1 MNVYDFDKTIYN
13 GDSTFDFYIFCLK
26 KNPTVIFGLRKV
38 FLPYMRYL
46 LGFGTKTEFKEKIYE
61 GFLPKINVDTLLTEF
76 WSRNIGKIKKFY
88 YDMHR
93 DDDIIIS
100 ASPYFLLK
108 PCADVLKIKYL
119 YASDVDKK
127 SGKYSGVNCHGEEK
141 VIRFEKAGFKRED
154 IESFFSDSLSDSPLA
169 NISQKAY
176 IVKGERLIPWEEYKR
191 R

>member
-38 FLPYMRYL
+38 FVPYMRHL
-46 LGFGTKTEFKEKIYE
+46 FGVGTKTEFKEKIYE
-61 GFLPKINVDTLLTEF
+61 GFLPKINVDALLTEF

-88 YDMHR
+88 LDMRR
-93 DDDIIIS
+93 DDDVIIS

-108 PCADVLKIKYL
+108 PCADILGIKYL

-127 SGKYSGVNCHGEEK
+127 SGKYSGVNCHGKEK
-141 VIRFEKAGFKRED
+141 VIRFENAGFKQED
-154 IESFFSDSLSDSPLA
+154 IEAFFSDSLSDSPLA
-169 NISQKAY
+169 NISSKAY

-191 R
+191 S